1 MSRRVTSEARL
12 CGNTDRAGVGVALPH
27 HDAAQGDEGCSGEAK
42 LFGSQQSCHGN
53 VLAGAHL
60 PICL

>member
-1 MSRRVTSEARL
+1 MEADL
-12 CGNTDRAGVGVALPH
+12 GGNTHRAGVGVALPH
-27 HDAAQGDEGCSGEAK
+27 HDAAQCDKGGSGEAE
-42 LFGSQQSCHGN
+42 LLRPQQSRHCN